1 MTRFAQR
8 SKRFGA
14 DETGA
19 ATIEFVIW
27 LPFLLVLLFLS
38 VNAAVLMH
46 TQTLLYD
53 AARDAARQV
62 ATGSATTSEAA
73 TAAKARF
80 RDEMG
85 VSADVAIS
93 GEFVRADLT
102 VPYTKVL
109 VLGGPMAGNWTLG
122 AAVTMWVE
130 QDDAS

>member
-1 MTRFAQR
+1 MPKFGLL

-14 DETGA
+14 DESGA

-62 ATGSATTSEAA
+62 ATGAATTAEAA
-73 TAAKARF
+73 SAAQARF
-80 RDEMG
+80 QSAMG

-93 GEFVRADLT
+93 GEFVRADLS

-109 VLGGPMAGNWTLG
+109 VLGGPMAGDWTLG